1 MKAQLLRRLCN
12 LEIRDQA
19 QRAPRKKPFPS
30 WLIEEWQKQD
40 VPINDHGVFDWA
52 QSKTAAGRNADI

>member
-12 LEIRDQA
+12 LEIHNRIA
-19 QRAPRKKPFPS
+19 RGPRKTPFPT

-40 VPINDHGVFDWA
+40 VPINDHGDFDWA
-52 QSKTAAGRNADI
+52 QWKTAAVRNGAI